1 MISLYNNNI
10 RVTFIIM
17 FKNIYI
23 LISFFI
29 ITSCG
34 DSSTETNSSLSALIQ
49 PEFTYSQDFFDCSI
63 NSEYS
68 LINLE
73 SFFSSFVGGYK
84 KKDDV
89 VKVSVLFPDK
99 VDVIKKF
106 IISVISDN
114 NPQAVAN
121 FVEDLAAK
129 GFSDIASCSFS
140 IYQMKGFNIV
150 AKKIKPASDYV
161 FIEMLRCKYNEGY
174 NFGTFKISIE
184 RFLNQI
190 NALDIPYTLS
200 YIKNKD
206 SDNDFLWI
214 NSFYGMNFKDQ
225 LSNNWIKS
233 KDSIEIQDE
242 FNSNSSCIDSKSYK
256 SYQLI

>member
-1 MISLYNNNI
+1 
-10 RVTFIIM
+10 M

-23 LISFFI
+23 LISLFI
-29 ITSCG
+29 IISCG

-73 SFFSSFVGGYK
+73 SFFSSFVDGYK
-84 KKDDV
+84 KKDNGL
-89 VKVSVLFPDK
+89 KVSVLFPDK

-114 NPQAVAN
+114 NPQAVSS

-140 IYQMKGFNIV
+140 IYQMKGFDIV
-150 AKKIKPASDYV
+150 AKKIKPISDYV

-214 NSFYGMNFKDQ
+214 NSFYGINFKDR

>member
-1 MISLYNNNI
+1 
-10 RVTFIIM
+10 M

-34 DSSTETNSSLSALIQ
+34 DSSTETNISLSALIQ
-49 PEFTYSQDFFDCSI
+49 PEFTYSQDFFDFSI

-73 SFFSSFVGGYK
+73 SFFSSFVDGYK
-84 KKDDV
+84 KKDDGV
-89 VKVSVLFPDK
+89 MVSVLFPDK

-140 IYQMKGFNIV
+140 IYQMKGFDIV
-150 AKKIKPASDYV
+150 AKKIKPISDYV
-161 FIEMLRCKYNEGY
+161 LIEMLRCKYNEGY

-214 NSFYGMNFKDQ
+214 NSFYGINFKDR

>member
-1 MISLYNNNI
+1 
-10 RVTFIIM
+10 M

-34 DSSTETNSSLSALIQ
+34 GSSTETNSSLSALIQ

-73 SFFSSFVGGYK
+73 SFFSSFVDGYK
-84 KKDDV
+84 KKDDGV
-89 VKVSVLFPDK
+89 MVSVLFPDK

-129 GFSDIASCSFS
+129 GFSDMASCSFS

-214 NSFYGMNFKDQ
+214 NSFYGINFKDR

>member
-1 MISLYNNNI
+1 
-10 RVTFIIM
+10 M

-34 DSSTETNSSLSALIQ
+34 GSSTETSSSLSALIQ

-68 LINLE
+68 LMNLE
-73 SFFSSFVGGYK
+73 SFFSSFVDGYK
-84 KKDDV
+84 KKDDG

-121 FVEDLAAK
+121 NK
-129 GFSDIASCSFS
+129 T
-140 IYQMKGFNIV
+140 
-150 AKKIKPASDYV
+150 IKAH
-161 FIEMLRCKYNEGY
+161 L
-174 NFGTFKISIE
+174 IS
-184 RFLNQI
+184 
-190 NALDIPYTLS
+190 
-200 YIKNKD
+200 
-206 SDNDFLWI
+206 
-214 NSFYGMNFKDQ
+214 
-225 LSNNWIKS
+225 
-233 KDSIEIQDE
+233 
-242 FNSNSSCIDSKSYK
+242 
-256 SYQLI
+256 

>member
-1 MISLYNNNI
+1 
-10 RVTFIIM
+10 M

-34 DSSTETNSSLSALIQ
+34 GSSTETNSSLSALIQ

-73 SFFSSFVGGYK
+73 SFFSSFVDGYK
-84 KKDDV
+84 KKDNGLE
-89 VKVSVLFPDK
+89 VSVLFPDK

-214 NSFYGMNFKDQ
+214 NSFYGINFKDQ

>member
-1 MISLYNNNI
+1 
-10 RVTFIIM
+10 M

-34 DSSTETNSSLSALIQ
+34 GSSTETNSSLSALIQ

-73 SFFSSFVGGYK
+73 SFFSSFVDGYK
-84 KKDDV
+84 KKDDGV
-89 VKVSVLFPDK
+89 MVSVLFPDK

-190 NALDIPYTLS
+190 NALDIPYSLS

>member
-1 MISLYNNNI
+1 
-10 RVTFIIM
+10 M
-17 FKNIYI
+17 FKHIYI

-34 DSSTETNSSLSALIQ
+34 NSSTETNKSLSSLIQ
-49 PEFTYSQDFFDCSI
+49 PEFTYSQDFFDCTI

-73 SFFSSFVGGYK
+73 SFFSSFVDGYK
-84 KKDDV
+84 KKDDSAI
-89 VKVSVLFPDK
+89 KVSVLFPDK

-114 NPQAVAN
+114 NPQAVSG
-121 FVEDLAAK
+121 FVEDIAVK

-140 IYQMKGFNIV
+140 IYQMKGFDIV
-150 AKKIKPASDYV
+150 AKKIKPISDYV
-161 FIEMLRCKYNEGY
+161 FIEMLRCNYNEGY

-190 NALDIPYTLS
+190 NALDIPYSLS

-206 SDNDFLWI
+206 SNNDFLWI
-214 NSFYGMNFKDQ
+214 NSFYDIDFRDQ

>member
-1 MISLYNNNI
+1 
-10 RVTFIIM
+10 M

-23 LISFFI
+23 LISLFI
-29 ITSCG
+29 ITSCEN
-34 DSSTETNSSLSALIQ
+34 SSPEINKSLSALIQ
-49 PEFTYSQDFFDCSI
+49 PEFTYSQDFFDCTI

-73 SFFSSFVGGYK
+73 SFFSSFIDSYK
-84 KKDDV
+84 IESNID

-99 VDVIKKF
+99 VDAIKKF

-114 NPQAVAN
+114 NPQGVSS
-121 FVEDLAAK
+121 FVEELSAK
-129 GFSDIASCSFS
+129 GFSNIASCSFS

-150 AKKIKPASDYV
+150 AKKIKPSSDYV
-161 FIEMLRCKYNEGY
+161 FTEILRCKYNKGY
-174 NFGTFKISIE
+174 NFGTFMISIE

-190 NALDIPYTLS
+190 NSLDIPYALS
-200 YIKNKD
+200 YIKNTD

-214 NSFYGMNFKDQ
+214 NSFYDINFKDQ
-225 LSNNWIKS
+225 LSNSWIKS

>member
-1 MISLYNNNI
+1 
-10 RVTFIIM
+10 M

-73 SFFSSFVGGYK
+73 SFFSSFVDVYK
-84 KKDDV
+84 NEDDG

>member
-1 MISLYNNNI
+1 
-10 RVTFIIM
+10 M

-34 DSSTETNSSLSALIQ
+34 GSSTETNSSLSALIQ

-63 NSEYS
+63 NSGYS

-73 SFFSSFVGGYK
+73 SFFSSFVEGYK
-84 KKDDV
+84 KKDGG